1 MRYFFKTA
9 MPFNH
14 DIIFTSN
21 DIIMYERSI
30 YLHVHSRTE
39 RFDMIIVFSRVFYT
53 ASFSLNIG
61 KTC

>member
-1 MRYFFKTA
+1 MRYFFKTV

-21 DIIMYERSI
+21 DIIMYERSMREV
-30 YLHVHSRTE
+30 LHVHSGTE
-39 RFDMIIVFSRVFYT
+39 RFDMIIVFSRVLYT

-61 KTC
+61 